1 MSLSK
6 LARASDTTP
15 PDENSNDTGLDFDGH
30 QYHIKRKNKDKSM
43 LVFSIFIF
51 FFASNCMQI
60 IIFYIYFHK

>member
-51 FFASNCMQI
+51 FFC
-60 IIFYIYFHK
+60 K